1 MLVHRDAV
9 PLLAVWYVFR
19 KNSPVCLYSGRTK
32 RDFILGDLLP
42 CPQHLQGQRNQT
54 DFHVLNI
61 LGSFTPKRFIQRYT
75 LSEVFMAVED
85 KLVEVQERIE
95 RKVGGIGKGKYAR
108 IVKMARKPTKDEYI
122 KVLLI
127 TGFGITLLGLLGFV
141 IYLIMGVY
149 IKVP

>member
-1 MLVHRDAV
+1 
-9 PLLAVWYVFR
+9 
-19 KNSPVCLYSGRTK
+19 
-32 RDFILGDLLP
+32 
-42 CPQHLQGQRNQT
+42 
-54 DFHVLNI
+54 
-61 LGSFTPKRFIQRYT
+61 
-75 LSEVFMAVED
+75 MAVED
-85 KLVEVQERIE
+85 KLVEVQDRIE

-127 TGFGITLLGLLGFV
+127 TGFVITLLGLLGFV